1 MNLSW
6 SPLAIERVSE
16 IAEYIARDNLPAAQR
31 WVEEIFDRMG
41 QLERFPDSGRLVP
54 EDPTRPDLREI
65 IHGNYRIIYRVSPEG
80 VDILTVRHGRQRLPL
95 DEIAEKDAPEN
106 PA

>member
-41 QLERFPDSGRLVP
+41 QLERFPDSGRH
-54 EDPTRPDLREI
+54 PTRPDLREI

-80 VDILTVRHGRQRLPL
+80 VDILTVRHGRQILPL
-95 DEIAEKDAPEN
+95 DEIAEKVAPV
-106 PA
+106 